1 MCKVFQTTQCGS
13 TRVWYHRVTKNNTIE
28 ILSITHR
35 EDESTMTYLQRF
47 KEKMFN
53 VERLVKPISRE
64 ALINRLYNFD

>member
-1 MCKVFQTTQCGS
+1 MCKVFQTMQYGS
-13 TRVWYHRVTKNNTIE
+13 AHVWYHRVTKNNTIE
-28 ILSITHR
+28 IFSITHR

-47 KEKMFN
+47 KEEMFN